1 MNMIIFREITKIIKE
16 VYLKCQELTR
26 NQKQK
31 FFFQTII
38 QRLSQEQVWSDI
50 QKSVII
56 IYLTNTCVKTIHLI
70 LEIEKTFNKIPY
82 PLTLKTLRELGTE
95 QNFVS
100 LVKGICK
107 NPTANI
113 ILNGRNIKYFGSKMI
128 NKSITFSHITSIP
141 HYWRCYAAH

>member
-1 MNMIIFREITKIIKE
+1 MSRVNKKLET
-16 VYLKCQELTR
+16 
-26 NQKQK
+26 K

-100 LVKGICK
+100 LVKNICK
-107 NPTANI
+107 KPTANI
-113 ILNGRNIKYFGSKMI
+113 ILSGRNIKYFGSKMT
-128 NKSITFSHITSIP
+128 NKSITFSHTTSIP
-141 HYWRCYAAH
+141 YYWRCYAVH